1 MGHSFHPKQVL
12 MEGKLGR
19 VTKPVKKRR
28 YDASGRREAAEQT
41 RLRVLH
47 AARDLF
53 AERGYAGTSVSA
65 IARSA
70 GVSVDTLYATVG
82 RKPQL
87 LLAVHDMELAG
98 GGSPVAALQRDYV
111 AQMRAAPSAAEKIA
125 VYADALAERLPR
137 TAPLLASLR
146 AAGETDPECR
156 RVYETVS
163 ERRRA
168 NMRLLAAD
176 LRSTGELR
184 DDLDDDAVADVVWS
198 MNSPDYY
205 LLIRS
210 TGRTAEQYG
219 SIVRDIWLRTFLR
232 TPPPTRS

>member
-19 VTKPVKKRR
+19 VTKPVKKRK

-53 AERGYAGTSVSA
+53 AERGYAGTSVTA

-70 GVSVDTLYATVG
+70 GVSVDTLYATIG

-98 GGSPVAALQRDYV
+98 GGSPVAALE
-111 AQMRAAPSAAEKIA
+111 MGG
-125 VYADALAERLPR
+125 ADPPTGPLPR
-137 TAPLLASLR
+137 RRKRMSVAHVD
-146 AAGETDPECR
+146 AAT
-156 RVYETVS
+156 
-163 ERRRA
+163 
-168 NMRLLAAD
+168 
-176 LRSTGELR
+176 
-184 DDLDDDAVADVVWS
+184 
-198 MNSPDYY
+198 PDGPCA
-205 LLIRS
+205 I
-210 TGRTAEQYG
+210 A
-219 SIVRDIWLRTFLR
+219 
-232 TPPPTRS
+232 